1 MLNTCV
7 KKASREG
14 SVSMMSSSS
23 TQTVFPATTSSY
35 QGTAV
40 VHERLGA
47 CMADCT
53 IDSMWTLWKELSLV
67 CKPLRDKLLCV
78 YQIDVHRSSE
88 RAQRSAFAEEGD
100 DRTEERML
108 EEALLRAARED
119 AGKVVNRICLLSE
132 QFSHMRYEL
141 FPTGAYVVGDEMRDG
156 EVIRDSVCKVVKES
170 APSCD
175 QSFCQV
181 VDTVG
186 TSVGVWWDWERWEHV
201 TRLIREQ
208 ASGGTVRREDIP
220 FELASDAARFPS
232 VYWEGDDGA
241 ELIRFST
248 LKEDDAGVC
257 ERKFE
262 RLSRLHWLRPALADP
277 SASFPLPQRRVLS
290 VLEDLLLVRMSM
302 EDWLDCVRALHLA
315 CDEGDARSPVDLIF
329 LCRHLIGRLKG
340 LSSSAPPYALS
351 FFEDTIRECESR
363 LERISKAAA
372 APPSKVG
379 GKKTPKPSAA
389 APNVLELT
397 RRFVKKAIVE
407 GKVYSHDQD
416 RQVLVWMQAHQADDK
431 VVKRYFEHVSAVEMK
446 DRASISVSMDDL
458 EPWVKEYSLERH
470 QAETKRRRGHKRGR
484 AKDEED
490 VFARCED
497 EKENGGDGQR
507 ASDQMGAA
515 C

>member
-1 MLNTCV
+1 MSTV
-7 KKASREG
+7 SSQTG
-14 SVSMMSSSS
+14 SAV
-23 TQTVFPATTSSY
+23 TTTAY

-40 VHERLGA
+40 VHDRIGA

-53 IDSMWTLWKELSLV
+53 IDSMWMLWKELTLV

-78 YQIDVHRSSE
+78 YQIDARFPEREKGERRSEYS
-88 RAQRSAFAEEGD
+88 FAEEEE
-100 DRTEERML
+100 EERTL
-108 EEALLRAARED
+108 KEALLRASRED

-170 APSCD
+170 APSCE

-232 VYWEGDDGA
+232 VYWRGDDGA
-241 ELIRFST
+241 ERIRFST
-248 LKEDDAGVC
+248 LKEDDARLC

-290 VLEDLLLVRMSM
+290 VLEDLLLVRMST
-302 EDWLDCVRALHLA
+302 EDWMDCVRALHLA

-340 LSSSAPPYALS
+340 CSSDPSHEGHEGHARSL
-351 FFEDTIRECESR
+351 FEDTMRECESR
-363 LERISKAAA
+363 LDRIFKAAA
-372 APPSKVG
+372 APPSKLG

-389 APNVLELT
+389 APKVLELT

-446 DRASISVSMDDL
+446 DRATISVSMDDL
-458 EPWVKEYSLERH
+458 EPWVKEYVLERH
-470 QAETKRRRGHKRGR
+470 QAETKRRRGHKRDR

-490 VFARCED
+490 VFARCGD

-507 ASDQMGAA
+507 PNQRELQTSWAQRVSVP
-515 C
+515 